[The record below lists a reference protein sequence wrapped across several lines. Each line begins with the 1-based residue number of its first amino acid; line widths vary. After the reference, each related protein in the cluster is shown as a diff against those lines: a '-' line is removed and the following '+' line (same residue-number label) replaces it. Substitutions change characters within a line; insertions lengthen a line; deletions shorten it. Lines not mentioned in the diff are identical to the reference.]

1 MFLCAAWHSDKF
13 YKFGAQLSFSSFAQ
27 PSLNNFYSDLFQT
40 ALLSRYR
47 PPDEDHGVFQMM
59 ALSVICLI
67 FLLVCIVFV
76 IRTIGKIAFGFN
88 RAHFRYTT
96 TVSGEEGAAG

>member
-1 MFLCAAWHSDKF
+1 MNYIF
-13 YKFGAQLSFSSFAQ
+13 
-27 PSLNNFYSDLFQT
+27 FQT

-67 FLLVCIVFV
+67 FLLVGIVFV

-88 RAHFRYTT
+88 RAHFRYTST
-96 TVSGEEGAAG
+96 TVSSDEEPI

>member
-1 MFLCAAWHSDKF
+1 MKIKGGLAPF
-13 YKFGAQLSFSSFAQ
+13 
-27 PSLNNFYSDLFQT
+27 FQT
-40 ALLSRYR
+40 TLLSRYR

-67 FLLVCIVFV
+67 FLLVGIVFV

-88 RAHFRYTT
+88 RAHFRYTAAT
-96 TVSGEEGAAG
+96 MSGDEVA